1 MSQTR
6 VVTKKIEKVPIRERA
21 WYKELKFTL
30 RRIRESPLS
39 IAGLS
44 IIAFYVVIA
53 ILAPVLAPPRP
64 GRDPFMIPRYG
75 FIATPSPPSPE
86 HPFGLAEGQ
95 YDLYYGCIWG
105 TITAFRVGLIGVAGS
120 LLIGVTL
127 GAISGYFGGIIDD
140 IIMRITDI
148 VYAVP
153 GLILAMAFVVAFGVS
168 LDNVIKALVLVGWPT
183 YARLTRAGVLQIKQ
197 EDYVEAAR
205 AIGASNARILLK
217 HILPNS
223 IYPVIIVSTLDMGS
237 MVLTAAALSFLGVGA
252 PIGYADWGQLI
263 AMSRNW
269 LIGTPENP
277 FAYWYTYTY
286 PGIFI
291 FTFVLGWNLL
301 GDAFRDILDP
311 TLRRR

>member
-1 MSQTR
+1 MSETVSR
-6 VVTKKIEKVPIRERA
+6 GAYKVPLRERA
-21 WYKELKFTL
+21 WYKELKFTI

-39 IAGLS
+39 IAGLA
-44 IIAFYVVIA
+44 IILFFTILA

-64 GRDPFMIPRYG
+64 GRDPFMIPRFGYYP
-75 FIATPSPPSPE
+75 TPSPPSPE
-86 HPFGLAEGQ
+86 HPFGLTGGQ
-95 YDLYYGCIWG
+95 YDLFYGCIWG
-105 TITAFRVGLIGVAGS
+105 TITAFRVGLIGVAGA
-120 LLIGVTL
+120 LAIGITV
-127 GAISGYFGGIIDD
+127 GAISGYFGGTLDD
-140 IIMRITDI
+140 ILMRIVDI

-197 EDYVEAAR
+197 EDYVESAR
-205 AIGASNARILLK
+205 AIGASSVRILLK

-223 IYPVIIVSTLDMGS
+223 IYPVIILSTLDMGS

-252 PIGYADWGQLI
+252 PVGYADWGQLI

-269 LIGTPENP
+269 LLGTTGNP

>member
-1 MSQTR
+1 MSETVSR
-6 VVTKKIEKVPIRERA
+6 GVYKIPIRERA
-21 WYKELKFTL
+21 WYKELTFTL
-30 RRIRESPLS
+30 KRIRESPLS
-39 IAGLS
+39 IAGLA
-44 IIAFYVVIA
+44 IILFFIVLA

-64 GRDPFMIPRYG
+64 GRDPFMIPRFGYYP
-75 FIATPSPPSPE
+75 TPAPPSPE
-86 HPFGLAEGQ
+86 HPFGLTQGQ
-95 YDLYYGCIWG
+95 YDLFYGCIWG
-105 TITAFRVGLIGVAGS
+105 TITAFRVGLIGVAGA
-120 LLIGVTL
+120 LAIGITV
-127 GAISGYFGGIIDD
+127 GAISGYFGGKLDD
-140 IIMRITDI
+140 VVMRIVDI

-197 EDYVEAAR
+197 EDYVESAR
-205 AIGASNARILLK
+205 AIGSSSVRILLK

-223 IYPVIIVSTLDMGS
+223 IYPVVILSTLDMGS

-269 LIGTPENP
+269 LLGTSGNP

>member
-1 MSQTR
+1 MSETVSR
-6 VVTKKIEKVPIRERA
+6 GVYKVPLRERA
-21 WYKELKFTL
+21 WYKELKFTI

-39 IAGLS
+39 IAGLA
-44 IIAFYVVIA
+44 IILFFTTLA
-53 ILAPVLAPPRP
+53 ILAPVIAPPKP
-64 GRDPFMIPRYG
+64 GRDPFMIPRFGYYP
-75 FIATPSPPSPE
+75 TPSPPSPE
-86 HPFGLAEGQ
+86 HPFGLTGGQ
-95 YDLYYGCIWG
+95 YDLFYGCIWG
-105 TITAFRVGLIGVAGS
+105 TITAFRVGLIGVAGA
-120 LLIGVTL
+120 LAIGITV
-127 GAISGYFGGIIDD
+127 GAISGYFGGTLDD
-140 IIMRITDI
+140 ILMRIVDI

-197 EDYVEAAR
+197 EDYVESAR
-205 AIGASNARILLK
+205 AIGASSVRILLK

-223 IYPVIIVSTLDMGS
+223 IYPVIILSTLDMGS

-252 PIGYADWGQLI
+252 PVGYADWGQLI

-269 LIGTPENP
+269 LLGTSGNP